1 MTKAGD
7 KKKKRKTKEE
17 AALRSDALP
26 DSLRVQHT
34 HMSCGERMNYHV
46 QPYSERKLPF
56 AFLQMGCDCVSP
68 SQPVLTRAA

>member
-1 MTKAGD
+1 MANVGD

-34 HMSCGERMNYHV
+34 HVSCGERVNYHV
-46 QPYSERKLPF
+46 RSYFECTASHCLRSWL
-56 AFLQMGCDCVSP
+56 
-68 SQPVLTRAA
+68 